1 MDQYPYELK
10 ADKAIFRLAQME
22 EKIFNN
28 SAKAIE
34 LYEKII
40 LDYTDSIY
48 ISQSRKKY
56 RGLKAQINDRI

>member
-1 MDQYPYELK
+1 MNWGTVPG
-10 ADKAIFRLAQME
+10 ASFQME